1 MTKYKINIENN
12 SNKGDIIINIPEDK
26 DQYSSDYWIKKGNTC
41 AKNLNWQGAFN
52 CYQEATCYNCSE
64 NQLYYCYNQMADLL
78 DNSIDKKYYLAK
90 IWNLKTVKKTK
101 KDYLRYIF
109 ININLFIEKYP
120 LLFIIL
126 VLLVSFYNKIKLS

>member
-1 MTKYKINIENN
+1 
-12 SNKGDIIINIPEDK
+12 
-26 DQYSSDYWIKKGNTC
+26 
-41 AKNLNWQGAFN
+41 
-52 CYQEATCYNCSE
+52 
-64 NQLYYCYNQMADLL
+64 MADLL